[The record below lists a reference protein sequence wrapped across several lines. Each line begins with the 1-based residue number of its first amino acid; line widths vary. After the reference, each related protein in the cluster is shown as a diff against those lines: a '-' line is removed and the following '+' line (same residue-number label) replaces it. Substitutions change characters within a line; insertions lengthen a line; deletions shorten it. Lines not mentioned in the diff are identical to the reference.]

1 MKNDGQGGP
10 VGGGAQQSARPTGPA
25 PITATGGVTRWR
37 AHPDWVGAGEAVE
50 QPQPLPPV
58 AFT

>member
-1 MKNDGQGGP
+1 MASALRLVRLGGH
-10 VGGGAQQSARPTGPA
+10 QQ
-25 PITATGGVTRWR
+25 
-37 AHPDWVGAGEAVE
+37 HPDWVGAGEAVE